1 MIWRNGLKIIARLQ
15 SLLICISRTP
25 RLFVGVVVGFGLSA
39 AALAWSGVQ
48 FKAVTGHEPFDVQNG
63 LTRTDIAAQLADYTP
78 ASRSAYILFA
88 AVDFAFPLLGSLF
101 LGALIAFLL
110 RNALPS
116 VYAWVSARRLLVL
129 ALVPALFDWAE
140 NVAALLLI
148 NLAQGSDVLATAL
161 LIFKQLKLI
170 SLAATQVV
178 VGLLLVTWLVRLVQ
192 RGLHR
197 LHSS

>member
-1 MIWRNGLKIIARLQ
+1 LKIAARLQ
-15 SLLICISRTP
+15 SLLIRISRTP
-25 RLFVGVVVGFGLSA
+25 LLFLGVMITFGLSA
-39 AALAWSGVQ
+39 AALAWSGAQ
-48 FKAVTGHEPFDVQNG
+48 FKAVTGHEPFDLQNG
-63 LTRTDIAAQLADYTP
+63 LTRADIAAQLADYTP
-78 ASRSAYILFA
+78 ASRQAYALFA

-101 LGALIAFLL
+101 LGGLIAFLL

-116 VYAWVSARRLLVL
+116 VYAWVTARRLLAL

-148 NLAQGSDVLATAL
+148 NLAPGSDALATAL

-178 VGLLLVTWLVRLVQ
+178 VGLLLVAWLIRLAQ
-192 RGLHR
+192 RGLHQLR
-197 LHSS
+197 SG